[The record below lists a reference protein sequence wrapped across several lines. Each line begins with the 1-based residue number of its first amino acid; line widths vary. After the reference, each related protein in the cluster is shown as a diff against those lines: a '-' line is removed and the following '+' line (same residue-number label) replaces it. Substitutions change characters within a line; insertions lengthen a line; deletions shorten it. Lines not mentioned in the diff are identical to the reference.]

1 MENQKAND
9 KNSNNNNVKKTI
21 SNFQGLQ
28 GRNMVN
34 RGQHSSRDERQVLRD
49 THSAV
54 SNDPVRLYVGAGNR
68 YTVHS
73 IFI

>member
-28 GRNMVN
+28 GSNMVN

-68 YTVHS
+68 YTVHT